1 MLLNKCKFYRLRE
14 EHEREP
20 LNIPVAG
27 FYQPF
32 SQPAKTV
39 RKFLAGSGKYL
50 CTFIEKSLAAI
61 SIFRGQHACFP
72 VFVVF
77 HNLAGCSVFVGL
89 LLHAVILRVF
99 ISNHILF
106 LVLMNVMLLTERSDR
121 CLQTLWSENVLS
133 VHGMVRIAVAG
144 PTPFL
149 PFFAVFYTVQNV

>member
-1 MLLNKCKFYRLRE
+1 MLLNKRKFYCLRDANE
-14 EHEREP
+14 WES

-27 FYQPF
+27 FYQPVP
-32 SQPAKTV
+32 QPAKAV
-39 RKFLAGSGKYL
+39 RKFLAGSGKCH
-50 CTFIEKSLAAI
+50 CTFIEKSLATL
-61 SIFRGQHACFP
+61 SIFRRQRACFP

-89 LLHAVILRVF
+89 LLHAFILRVF

-106 LVLMNVMLLTERSDR
+106 LVLMNVMLLTERSDL

-133 VHGMVRIAVAG
+133 VSGMVRTAVAG
-144 PTPFL
+144 PAPFL